1 MVHTYVTTV
10 TFIFITY
17 AYVLYVEE
25 AENRSEVNKAV
36 QSTSREGEW
45 CNGYYSYI

>member
-1 MVHTYVTTV
+1 MRTYVE
-10 TFIFITY
+10 
-17 AYVLYVEE
+17 A

-45 CNGYYSYI
+45 CNGYYTYEQIQLSI